1 MLTSFAPSPIAK
13 VIFSGNLSLIRHT
26 ISAFYAG
33 LTRHANTTFAL
44 SAASKN
50 IYLRSG
56 SL

>member
-13 VIFSGNLSLIRHT
+13 VIFSGNLSLIRQT
-26 ISAFYAG
+26 MSAFYAG